1 MKEKKDKKKTLTI
14 VLIIAAAAV
23 LGLLIVFIIG
33 GLLLAIFDYDK
44 STVIATVSNTSPQNV
59 MNNIQNSVSSATSD
73 PIEAEKMKHIGKHI
87 YFEENMIDSRN
98 LDRKEKN
105 EILDY
110 LEDLDETIDFDIYVT
125 GFTKIREDNIIRVY
139 ARQYINGAVVD
150 DVYYASDFIQTPN
163 IVLASD
169 FHEVTSL
176 DTSSVIAPDQV
187 RGDVL
192 TRANANLNKMNVS
205 QSNPEINGTYKLQ
218 YSVFDGKLYYSFIL
232 NEYSE
237 VKVDALTGAIYSE
250 YYWDGIY
257 ED

>member
-1 MKEKKDKKKTLTI
+1 MNSKKKTVI
-14 VLIIAAAAV
+14 KVLIIAAAAV
-23 LGLLIVFIIG
+23 IMLSVVLFIG
-33 GLLLAIFDYDK
+33 GILFAIVSYDK
-44 STVIATVSNTSPQNV
+44 STVVATVSNTSPQSV
-59 MNNIQNSVSSATSD
+59 MNNIKGAIATAGSE
-73 PIEAEKMKHIGKHI
+73 PVRAEKMKQIGKHI

-110 LEDLDETIDFDIYVT
+110 LEDLDATLTGDIYVT

-187 RGDVL
+187 IGDVL
-192 TRANANLNKMNVS
+192 TCANANLNKMNVS
-205 QSNPEINGTYKLQ
+205 QSNPEIYGTYKLQ